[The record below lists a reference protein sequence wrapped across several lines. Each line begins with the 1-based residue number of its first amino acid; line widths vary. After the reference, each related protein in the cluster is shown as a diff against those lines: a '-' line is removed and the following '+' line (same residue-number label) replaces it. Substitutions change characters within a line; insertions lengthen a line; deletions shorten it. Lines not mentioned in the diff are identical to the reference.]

1 MHSVVYRVALQLK
14 QDTFAHPPSPT
25 RNTDPPAP
33 QIENADNNCP
43 AEYIPPPDNDCHTD
57 YHADITV
64 TVAPVMKHETG
75 RMKHSIK
82 SPPEMVVIPA
92 DTNPSENHPTE
103 SEKLLEEVTYKT
115 PMGKVTG
122 IRTVSLTG
130 SLTKKNREKKTAT
143 KKDNNKTD
151 PK

>member
-1 MHSVVYRVALQLK
+1 MEKFLLTAQATLPEQRKTGL
-14 QDTFAHPPSPT
+14 FCPPPVILT
-25 RNTDPPAP
+25 P

-92 DTNPSENHPTE
+92 DTNPSENHPKE
-103 SEKLLEEVTYKT
+103 SEKLLE
-115 PMGKVTG
+115 
-122 IRTVSLTG
+122 S
-130 SLTKKNREKKTAT
+130 SLTKPLWVK
-143 KKDNNKTD
+143 
-151 PK
+151 